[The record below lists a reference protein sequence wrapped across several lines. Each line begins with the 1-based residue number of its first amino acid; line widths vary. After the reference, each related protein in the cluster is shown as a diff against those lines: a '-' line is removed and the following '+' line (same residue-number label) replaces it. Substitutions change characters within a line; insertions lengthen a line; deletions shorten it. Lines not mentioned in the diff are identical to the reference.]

1 MGKSSILIFVVR
13 LLETHVV
20 VSQAKAVGHMAV
32 QYGHGLF
39 CDGPFLR
46 CVCLNDISLMNEKG
60 NVEPL
65 MIISYPAGLL
75 EKVASQIP
83 VPPLL
88 GKLQPRVAVE
98 LGVR

>member
-1 MGKSSILIFVVR
+1 MPI
-13 LLETHVV
+13 
-20 VSQAKAVGHMAV
+20 QD
-32 QYGHGLF
+32 GHGLL
-39 CDGPFLR
+39 CNGPFF
-46 CVCLNDISLMNEKG
+46 VGIGLNDISLMNEKG